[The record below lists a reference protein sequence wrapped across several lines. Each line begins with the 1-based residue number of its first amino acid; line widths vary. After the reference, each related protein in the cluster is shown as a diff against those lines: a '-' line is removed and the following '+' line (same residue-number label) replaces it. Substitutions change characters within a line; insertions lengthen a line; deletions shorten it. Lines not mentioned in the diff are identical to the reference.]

1 MFVTNRSNMSALELT
16 IHPGDLG
23 ILGIWGSL
31 SCWVTARITLKMP
44 KLTNM
49 KLATS
54 RRGEKKTPCDL
65 QMSWNIGII
74 ISIYIYTYVYI
85 IITTIHYHYCCYYLL
100 FFLLSL
106 LLLFLLSFFI
116 YIYIR
121 MRKMWNDMWKS
132 WLPSGKF
139 LQFTLENNRF
149 CAWVKHRQM
158 GRVQ

>member
-23 ILGIWGSL
+23 ILVLLGDSQDHVENAQTHQHEARDL
-31 SCWVTARITLKMP
+31 TAR
-44 KLTNM
+44 
-49 KLATS
+49 
-54 RRGEKKTPCDL
+54 GKKTPCDL

-74 ISIYIYTYVYI
+74 ISIYIYTFVYI

-116 YIYIR
+116 YIYIYIR
-121 MRKMWNDMWKS
+121 MSKMWNDMWKS

-158 GRVQ
+158 GHVQ